1 MIYKINEASK
11 KKRKKGKK
19 MDAVKEKLSWKEKI
33 IVKILAKTF
42 KRVYNITRVEIV
54 NKIMQ

>member
-1 MIYKINEASK
+1 
-11 KKRKKGKK
+11 